1 MDPLGGGFSGR
12 VVLGVEELVFALALL
27 HELPE
32 LLQLRGFLLLS
43 QTFTLSLEIGN
54 ENISWDFEQK
64 E

>member
-12 VVLGVEELVFALALL
+12 VVLGVEELVLALSLL

-54 ENISWDFEQK
+54 EKNSWDVKQK